1 MAMTLVMVVTAVTV
15 AVTVAVVAVMTVA
28 VTPMFAAVV
37 IVLALVVSIATLF
50 ALLLVA
56 VEPSAL
62 DHLRGGAILVA
73 MFTMPAFI
81 ATALVVLRL
90 LRGFAFRLLLK
101 FTIVLGIVAWL

>member
-28 VTPMFAAVV
+28 VTSMFAAVV

-62 DHLRGGAILVA
+62 DHLGGGAILVA
-73 MFTMPAFI
+73 RFLVPSFI
-81 ATALVVLRL
+81 GTALVVLRS
-90 LRGFAFRLLLK
+90 LRAFAFRLLLK
-101 FTIVLGIVAWL
+101 FTIVLGSMA